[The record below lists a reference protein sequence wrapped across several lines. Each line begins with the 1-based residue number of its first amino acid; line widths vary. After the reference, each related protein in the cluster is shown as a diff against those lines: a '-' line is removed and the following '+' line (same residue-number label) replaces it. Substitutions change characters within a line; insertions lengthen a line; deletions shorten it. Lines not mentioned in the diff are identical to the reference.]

1 MILNSMPSN
10 IRRDSI
16 GLLLEEDDPKGK
28 VYGTAAATLRPTCG
42 GVPSPAYTAESMAT
56 DLDGPD
62 RVVVIAP
69 DHIEVW
75 K

>member
-1 MILNSMPSN
+1 MPDSMPSN

-16 GLLLEEDDPKGK
+16 GLIEEDDDPEGK
-28 VYGTAAATLRPTCG
+28 VYGSTPATLRQIG
-42 GVPSPAYTAESMAT
+42 AGVPSPAYTAESMAA